1 MQSLT
6 WATGLN
12 SRPGSGSIEHFTG
25 IHSERSANEHRVL
38 IRNDDRKFGLIKEDN
53 VHHAVV
59 TPSTLIIDAEQ
70 AISDTLTERLMH
82 QIFTARGRT
91 RIIEL
96 QNRHGTR

>member
-1 MQSLT
+1 
-6 WATGLN
+6 
-12 SRPGSGSIEHFTG
+12 
-25 IHSERSANEHRVL
+25 
-38 IRNDDRKFGLIKEDN
+38 